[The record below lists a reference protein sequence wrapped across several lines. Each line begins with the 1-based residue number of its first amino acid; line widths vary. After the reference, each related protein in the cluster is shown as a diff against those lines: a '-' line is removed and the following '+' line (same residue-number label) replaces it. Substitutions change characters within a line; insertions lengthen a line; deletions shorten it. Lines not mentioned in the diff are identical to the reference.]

1 MGRSR
6 ATMPTKEQQR
16 LIASRGLV
24 ASCWLVIGDSDQE
37 LRIVHRFSG
46 STWKIRKNSTQNFAE
61 RGCYQ

>member
-6 ATMPTKEQQR
+6 ATMPTEEQRR

-24 ASCWLVIGDSDQE
+24 TSCWLVIGDNGQE

-46 STWKIRKNSTQNFAE
+46 STWKIKRPQYA
-61 RGCYQ
+61 G